1 MENIKAFFAHPIIQF
16 ALVLGACTITLAY
29 FSKRVLPE
37 PLSNLEL
44 ALPQL
49 LAMLLEGIAVSRKL
63 SWYRRPQYSIAVLVV
78 VTFVVIVF
86 NT

>member
-1 MENIKAFFAHPIIQF
+1 VENIKAFFAHPIIQF
-16 ALVLGACTITLAY
+16 AIALGASTIILAY

-49 LAMLLEGIAVSRKL
+49 LAVLFEGIAVSRNVT
-63 SWYRRPQYSIAVLVV
+63 WYQRPRHGIVVLVV
-78 VTFVVIVF
+78 VTFLVIVF
-86 NT
+86 NA